1 MAMTELALA
10 GAKAGAAEPV
20 VIDAALA
27 APSAGNGSICTGPR
41 LSLSIAIYVAS
52 RPEICRRVDA
62 LLRRPPAAPV
72 LHAVYRTRF
81 FGHKF
86 ELSGLFHSGFLPG
99 DTCVVRT
106 ATDILTKSEK
116 SNSMRALVSQALS

>member
-52 RPEICRRVDA
+52 RPEICRRIHV
-62 LLRRPPAAPV
+62 LLCRPQAAAGASRGPV
-72 LHAVYRTRF
+72 ARVRLCHVIHWLICLLFQVCMAHIINGYAWLQLLLLIR
-81 FGHKF
+81 
-86 ELSGLFHSGFLPG
+86 LS
-99 DTCVVRT
+99 
-106 ATDILTKSEK
+106 I
-116 SNSMRALVSQALS
+116 